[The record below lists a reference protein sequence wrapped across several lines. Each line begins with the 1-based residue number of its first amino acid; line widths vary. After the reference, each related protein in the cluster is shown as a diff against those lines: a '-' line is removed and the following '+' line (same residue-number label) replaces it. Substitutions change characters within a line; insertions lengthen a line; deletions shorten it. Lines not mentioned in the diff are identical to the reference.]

1 MPGQAFA
8 PIGGGAIRT
17 KDCIDLAKSLPNFSG
32 IYIIDQD
39 KSTRD
44 MLEDL
49 KVGYE
54 NIRRMLE
61 A

>member
-1 MPGQAFA
+1 MPDEAFA
-8 PIGGGAIRT
+8 PIGTGAIRT
-17 KDCIDLAKSLPNFSG
+17 KACIDLAKTLSNFSG

-39 KSTRD
+39 KSTRN

-54 NIRRMLE
+54 NISKMLE
-61 A
+61 E